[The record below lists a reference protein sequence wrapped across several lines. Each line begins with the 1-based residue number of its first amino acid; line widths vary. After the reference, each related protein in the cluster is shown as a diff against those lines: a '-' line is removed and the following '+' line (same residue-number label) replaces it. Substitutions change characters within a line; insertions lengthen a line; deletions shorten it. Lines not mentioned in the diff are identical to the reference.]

1 MLIIK
6 LFKVSTEK
14 RIFMDV
20 PDTTFTIEAKILGQR
35 ASLQPAWQIA
45 LPTAIAQHQ
54 SPEIHPPFLLRDL
67 ITYIVSSEIQT
78 FQQRQQE
85 RRLLRVLGPQ
95 QITDAAASGKITM
108 GGPSD
113 ITSTHAEHEIDE
125 RTANITALQ
134 AFEDGLYFVFLN
146 GIQQRFL
153 EDEVL
158 LGPGSTVTFIRLVA
172 LIGG

>member
-1 MLIIK
+1 MFIIK
-6 LFKVSTEK
+6 SFRFSADK
-14 RIFMDV
+14 RMFMDV
-20 PDTTFTIEAKILGQR
+20 LDTTFTIEAKILGQR

-45 LPTAIAQHQ
+45 LPTAIAPHQ
-54 SPEIHPPFLLRDL
+54 SPEIQPPFLLRDL
-67 ITYIVSSEIQT
+67 ITYIVRSEVQT

-85 RRLLRVLGPQ
+85 RRLLRVLGPK
-95 QITDAAASGKITM
+95 QIADAASSGKISM

-113 ITSTHAEHEIDE
+113 ITSTRTEHEIDE
-125 RTANITALQ
+125 QAASITALQ
-134 AFEDGLYFVFLN
+134 AFEDGLYFIFLN